1 MIWIG
6 LASSAN
12 MIDFSSIL
20 SPSRTRTSFPASSKK
35 RVLEQAAEVIASA
48 SSDLTSRH
56 LFDQLMARER
66 LGSTGLG
73 EGVALPHCR
82 LDGTR
87 SIIGAFLH
95 LDSAID
101 FDSNDGEPV
110 DLIFVLV
117 VPMDRVLVSETRG
130 HRFKSCRAY
139 SGPHPSG
146 PFYSPYEEYVSHYGW
161 LRYWN
166 SSFSVV
172 RIMSVLGSI
181 AVSIVSMLLVNS

>member
-1 MIWIG
+1 
-6 LASSAN
+6 
-12 MIDFSSIL
+12 MIDFRSIL

-35 RVLEQAAEVIASA
+35 RVLEQAAEVIATD
-48 SSDLTSRH
+48 SSDLTSRA

-82 LDGTR
+82 LDGLH

-95 LDSAID
+95 LEGAID

-117 VPMDRVLVSETRG
+117 VPSEAEGAHLDVLRDVARLFGDPTCREQLRAVTDDANLYSNLLDLLERTGASEQ
-130 HRFKSCRAY
+130 
-139 SGPHPSG
+139 
-146 PFYSPYEEYVSHYGW
+146 
-161 LRYWN
+161 
-166 SSFSVV
+166 
-172 RIMSVLGSI
+172 
-181 AVSIVSMLLVNS
+181 

>member
-1 MIWIG
+1 
-6 LASSAN
+6 

-117 VPMDRVLVSETRG
+117 VPSEAEGAHLDILTNVARVFGDPANRTQLRAATDDADLHTNLLDLLERAASPSETPAQPPG
-130 HRFKSCRAY
+130 Q
-139 SGPHPSG
+139 
-146 PFYSPYEEYVSHYGW
+146 
-161 LRYWN
+161 
-166 SSFSVV
+166 
-172 RIMSVLGSI
+172 
-181 AVSIVSMLLVNS
+181 